1 MSKKTILLS
10 VFVAAVALTSI
21 AIVGTSKQSDEKKA
35 SESQARADE
44 FVIAQDRWVPPQSPS
59 ELDIQAVESN
69 IVALEPVDD
78 SRRDASL
85 NLTVFDKPSPKRPSL
100 KGFGHQ
106 LDPAQV
112 EAFQNQKGSKPAE
125 PQTPAFLGPTP
136 GLRSS
141 FDSTIFDDN
150 ITTTGGSIFIPPDS
164 HAAAGNKHV
173 VNVVNTTIRFHL
185 KDGTLQFQDS
195 LANFFAAL
203 GPLTNTF
210 DPKVLYDQY
219 ARRFVVITLEQTDVL
234 LGAPS
239 DTSRIFVAVSDDD
252 DPNGTWYTTAINAV
266 TVIGG
271 VPHWVDYP
279 GLAVDDTGV
288 YITGNMFSFFSFG
301 GTSGGNRMWSIAKE
315 IGTGFYSGGP
325 VSGTVI
331 NPVPAGGFGLTQQP
345 AHAYGKKPF
354 DGTFLIG
361 FSGLSNGTDEFFQI
375 IRVENPLTAPA
386 LDLQFLNFGNVDDL
400 AAPLP
405 LAPQLGTPVLVD
417 TNDRRTLDA
426 VWRSD
431 NLYVT
436 TMVNPAA
443 GLPDAGEV
451 TSLWAQVDTSTLA
464 TLALADL
471 GMIGGEDIAP
481 QTFTTFPSIAVN
493 KNDDV
498 AVGFSALAAT
508 IHPSSY
514 FASRLCT
521 DPPGKLSK
529 SYLLRAGL
537 DFYIRTFGNT
547 NRWGDYS
554 SVAVDPIDNCFWVYN
569 QHSLTRGLPSPPGA
583 EDGRWGTAY
592 GQTCPCVKSSRIP
605 QNRWKLIAIPCEARG
620 ATVANTFGDDMSGVY
635 GTDWVVY
642 GWVVSSQSYTLLA
655 PNSRLSSN
663 QAYWIRTRL
672 ANQYVTVGDISN
684 SKFGM
689 KLAVNPGRLTFN
701 MVGHPYP
708 ITACWADVLVIDGNS
723 LLTLD
728 QADPLIGGV
737 RACDMVPPD
746 PSCVMSRVA
755 YTWNGSSYD
764 AIDGITPG
772 MQGTLQPFEGMF
784 VRAYKPGIGLRFSTV
799 SNNACG
805 GPSAGLIESNMHNQN
820 QAMQTGW
827 YVRVIAQ
834 SGDLIDD
841 GAVFGQLPDSIDGF
855 DKHDL
860 PELPPFAEPNLTVG
874 FLTGFGNSVSRLF
887 NTDYRALDGLNGKD
901 AWRFQVDGSEKGSQ
915 VDLTLNG
922 PAWLLDNGVLVDESN
937 GTRHPAN
944 GTYSFR
950 QNGQPRSFT
959 FYPNSK

>member
-1 MSKKTILLS
+1 MSKKTILLCVFAVS
-10 VFVAAVALTSI
+10 VVLTSV
-21 AIVGTSKQSDEKKA
+21 AIVGFYNQDGAQKAAEK
-35 SESQARADE
+35 QARSDE
-44 FVIAQDRWVPPQSPS
+44 FVIAQERWVPPQTPS
-59 ELDIQAVESN
+59 ELDIQVAEST
-69 IVALEPVDD
+69 IIPLETQDE

-85 NLTVFDKPSPKRPSL
+85 NLTVFDKPTPKKPSL
-100 KGFGHQ
+100 KGMGYQ

-112 EAFQNQKGSKPAE
+112 EAFQKEAKPEQGDIGSY
-125 PQTPAFLGPTP
+125 LGPSA
-136 GLRSS
+136 GLRTS

-164 HAAAGNKHV
+164 HAAAGTKHV

-203 GPLTNTF
+203 SPLTNTF

-234 LGAPS
+234 QGAPS

-266 TVIGG
+266 NIIGG
-271 VPHWVDYP
+271 APNWVDYP
-279 GLAVDDTGV
+279 GLAVDDTAI

-301 GTSGGNRMWSIAKE
+301 GTPGGNRMWSIAKD

-345 AHAYGKKPF
+345 AHAYATKSF

-361 FSGLSNGTDEFFQI
+361 FSGLSNGTDEFFQV
-375 IRVENPLTAPA
+375 IRVEDPLTAPT

-400 AAPLP
+400 LGPLP
-405 LAPQLGTPVLVD
+405 SAPQLGTPVLVD

-426 VWRSD
+426 VWRNDS
-431 NLYVT
+431 LYVT
-436 TMVNPAA
+436 AMVNPAA
-443 GLPDAGEV
+443 GFPDAGQV
-451 TSLWAQVDTSTLA
+451 TALWSRIDTSALA
-464 TLALADL
+464 TLAIAEV

-493 KNDDV
+493 KHDDV
-498 AVGFSALAAT
+498 AVGYSALAAS

-514 FASRLCT
+514 FASRLHT
-521 DPPGKLSK
+521 DPPGTLSK
-529 SYLLRAGL
+529 SYLLRAGV
-537 DFYIRTFGNT
+537 DFYIRTFGNS

-569 QHSLTRGLPSPPGA
+569 QHALTRGLPTPPGS

-592 GQTCPCVKSSRIP
+592 GLTCPCVKSTKIP
-605 QNRWKLIAIPCEARG
+605 QNVWKLIAIPCESRG
-620 ATVANTFGDDMSGVY
+620 ATVANTFGDDMTGVY
-635 GTDWVVY
+635 GTDWVVWT
-642 GWVVSSQSYTLLA
+642 WVVRTQSYQLLSL
-655 PNSRLSSN
+655 NSRLSSN
-663 QAYWIRTRL
+663 LAYWIRTRL
-672 ANQYVTVGDISN
+672 PNQGVTVGDISN
-684 SKFGM
+684 NKFGM
-689 KLAVNPGRLTFN
+689 KLAVNSGRLTLN

-755 YTWNGSSYD
+755 YTWNGASYD

-772 MQGTLQPFEGMF
+772 MQGTLSPFEGMF

-799 SNNACG
+799 SNTACG
-805 GPSAGLIESNMHNQN
+805 GPSAGLIEAGMEDEG
-820 QAMQTGW
+820 QAMQSGW

-834 SGDLIDD
+834 SGGLVDD
-841 GAVFGQLPDSIDGF
+841 GAVFGQLPESRDGF
-855 DKHDL
+855 DEHDL
-860 PELPPFAEPNLTVG
+860 PELPPFAEPNLSVG
-874 FLTGFGNSVSRLF
+874 FLSGFGNSLSTVF
-887 NTDYRALDGLNGKD
+887 NTDYRALDGLTAKD
-901 AWRFQVDGSEKGSQ
+901 AWHFQVDGSENGAK
-915 VDLTLNG
+915 VDLDLEG
-922 PAWLLDNGVLVDESN
+922 PAWLLDHGMLVDETA
-937 GTRHPAN
+937 GVRLPAN
-944 GTYSFR
+944 RTYSYR
-950 QNGQPRSFT
+950 QTGEPRQFT
-959 FYPNSK
+959 FYPRTN